1 MKSLYIETTSGISG
15 DMTVAALLDAGADE
29 TALMN
34 VLYQINAGGFE
45 VNISQVK
52 KSGLV
57 CKDFDVVLDEVHDGH
72 DHDME
77 YLYGH
82 IHEKH
87 DGIIYS
93 DNDHSHDHNHSNNH
107 DNTCDCN
114 YSHTHELD
122 THHHD
127 HTESHIHETGTHHDY
142 AGINS
147 HEGDPH
153 HHNHFST
160 HTHTHRGMA
169 EINAILDDLIMTEE
183 ARSITDSIFA
193 ILAQAESQAHG
204 VPVDQV
210 HFHEVG
216 AIDSIVDI
224 VATAVCLD
232 NIKTHFGIEKII
244 IPKLTEGQ
252 GSVRCQHGI
261 LPVPVPAVANIAA
274 SYNIPME
281 IIDVA
286 GELVTPTGAA
296 IVAAVTT
303 DTQLPDKFT
312 IEKIGMGAGKRDYG
326 LAGFVR
332 AMIIEAE

>member
-29 TALMN
+29 TVLMN
-34 VLYQINAGGFE
+34 VLDQINAGGFE
-45 VNISQVK
+45 VIISQVK

-57 CKDFDVVLDEVHDGH
+57 CKDFDVVLDEAHDGH

-82 IHEKH
+82 NHEKQ
-87 DGIIYS
+87 DEKTYS
-93 DNDHSHDHNHSNNH
+93 GNDHSHDHTHSNNH

-114 YSHTHELD
+114 YSYTHELD

-127 HTESHIHETGTHHDY
+127 NTEPHTHESDTYHHDHI
-142 AGINS
+142 GIHS

-153 HHNHFST
+153 HHH
-160 HTHTHRGMA
+160 HTHRGMA
-169 EINAILDDLIMTEE
+169 EINAILDDLIMTEG

-261 LPVPVPAVANIAA
+261 LPVPVPAVANIVA

-303 DTQLPDKFT
+303 DTQLPAQFT

-332 AMIIEAE
+332 AMIIETE

>member
-29 TALMN
+29 TVLMN
-34 VLYQINAGGFE
+34 VLDQINAGGFE

-57 CKDFDVVLDEVHDGH
+57 CKDFDVVLDEAHDGH

-82 IHEKH
+82 
-87 DGIIYS
+87 
-93 DNDHSHDHNHSNNH
+93 
-107 DNTCDCN
+107 
-114 YSHTHELD
+114 THESD
-122 THHHD
+122 THHDHAGIHTHD
-127 HTESHIHETGTHHDY
+127 GASHPHTHH
-142 AGINS
+142 
-147 HEGDPH
+147 
-153 HHNHFST
+153 
-160 HTHTHRGMA
+160 HTHRGME
-169 EINAILDDLIMTEE
+169 EINAILDDLIMTEG

-232 NIKTHFGIEKII
+232 NIKTNFGIEKII

-261 LPVPVPAVANIAA
+261 LPVPVPAVANIVA

>member
-29 TALMN
+29 TVLMN
-34 VLYQINAGGFE
+34 VLDQINAGGFE
-45 VNISQVK
+45 VNISQVN

-57 CKDFDVVLDEVHDGH
+57 CKDFDVVLDEAHDGH

-82 IHEKH
+82 IHEKQDEKMYVNH
-87 DGIIYS
+87 G
-93 DNDHSHDHNHSNNH
+93 DNQTHNHNDDTEPH
-107 DNTCDCN
+107 I
-114 YSHTHELD
+114 HTHELD
-122 THHHD
+122 THHHNNIETHNHAGI
-127 HTESHIHETGTHHDY
+127 HTHDGASHPHTHH
-142 AGINS
+142 
-147 HEGDPH
+147 
-153 HHNHFST
+153 
-160 HTHTHRGMA
+160 HTHRGMA
-169 EINAILDDLIMTEE
+169 EINAILDDLIMTEG

-261 LPVPVPAVANIAA
+261 LPVPVPAVANIVA

-303 DTQLPDKFT
+303 DTQLPAQFT

>member
-29 TALMN
+29 TVLMN
-34 VLYQINAGGFE
+34 VLDQINAGGFE

-57 CKDFDVVLDEVHDGH
+57 CKDFDVVLDEAHDGH

-82 IHEKH
+82 
-87 DGIIYS
+87 
-93 DNDHSHDHNHSNNH
+93 
-107 DNTCDCN
+107 
-114 YSHTHELD
+114 THESD

-127 HTESHIHETGTHHDY
+127 HTEPHTH
-142 AGINS
+142 S
-147 HEGDPH
+147 
-153 HHNHFST
+153 
-160 HTHTHRGMA
+160 HTHRGMA
-169 EINAILDDLIMTEE
+169 EINAILDDLIMTEG

-232 NIKTHFGIEKII
+232 NIKTHFDIEKII

-261 LPVPVPAVANIAA
+261 LPVPVPAVANIVA

-296 IVAAVTT
+296 IVAAVAT
-303 DTQLPDKFT
+303 DTQLPAQFT

>member
-29 TALMN
+29 TVLMN
-34 VLYQINAGGFE
+34 VLDQINAGGFE

-57 CKDFDVVLDEVHDGH
+57 CKDFDVVLDEAHDGH

-82 IHEKH
+82 VHEKH
-87 DGIIYS
+87 DEIIYS
-93 DNDHSHDHNHSNNH
+93 DNDNSHDHNHSNNH

-114 YSHTHELD
+114 YSHTHESD
-122 THHHD
+122 TFYYD
-127 HTESHIHETGTHHDY
+127 HTGIHTHDGASH
-142 AGINS
+142 
-147 HEGDPH
+147 P
-153 HHNHFST
+153 
-160 HTHTHRGMA
+160 HTHRGMA
-169 EINAILDDLIMTEE
+169 EINAILDDLIMTEG

-232 NIKTHFGIEKII
+232 NIKTNFGIEKII

-261 LPVPVPAVANIAA
+261 LPVPVPAVANIVAKH
-274 SYNIPME
+274 NIPME

-303 DTQLPDKFT
+303 DTQLPAQFT

-326 LAGFVR
+326 LSGYVR

>member
-29 TALMN
+29 TVLMN
-34 VLYQINAGGFE
+34 VLDQINAGGFE

-57 CKDFDVVLDEVHDGH
+57 CKDFDVVLDEAHDGH

-82 IHEKH
+82 IHEKQDEKINVNH
-87 DGIIYS
+87 G
-93 DNDHSHDHNHSNNH
+93 DNHTHNHNDDTES
-107 DNTCDCN
+107 
-114 YSHTHELD
+114 YIHTHKLD

-127 HTESHIHETGTHHDY
+127 NIETHNHVGIHTHDGASHPHTHH
-142 AGINS
+142 
-147 HEGDPH
+147 
-153 HHNHFST
+153 
-160 HTHTHRGMA
+160 HTHRGMA

-232 NIKTHFGIEKII
+232 NIKTSFGIEKII

-261 LPVPVPAVANIAA
+261 LPVPVPAVANIVA

-303 DTQLPDKFT
+303 DTQLPAQFT

>member
-29 TALMN
+29 TVLMN
-34 VLYQINAGGFE
+34 VLDQINASGFE

-57 CKDFDVVLDEVHDGH
+57 CKDFDVVLDEAHDGH

-82 IHEKH
+82 IHE
-87 DGIIYS
+87 S
-93 DNDHSHDHNHSNNH
+93 D
-107 DNTCDCN
+107 T
-114 YSHTHELD
+114 
-122 THHHD
+122 HHD
-127 HTESHIHETGTHHDY
+127 HTGTHTHDG
-142 AGINS
+142 AS
-147 HEGDPH
+147 HPH
-153 HHNHFST
+153 THH
-160 HTHTHRGMA
+160 HTHRGMA
-169 EINAILDDLIMTEE
+169 EINAILDDLIMTEG

-232 NIKTHFGIEKII
+232 NIKTRFGIEKII

-261 LPVPVPAVANIAA
+261 LPVPVPAVSNIVA

-303 DTQLPDKFT
+303 DTQLPAQFT

>member
-29 TALMN
+29 TVLMN
-34 VLYQINAGGFE
+34 VLDQINAGGFE

-57 CKDFDVVLDEVHDGH
+57 CKDFDVVLDEAHDGH

-82 IHEKH
+82 
-87 DGIIYS
+87 
-93 DNDHSHDHNHSNNH
+93 
-107 DNTCDCN
+107 
-114 YSHTHELD
+114 THESD
-122 THHHD
+122 IYHHD
-127 HTESHIHETGTHHDY
+127 HTGTH
-142 AGINS
+142 S
-147 HEGDPH
+147 HEEDSH
-153 HHNHFST
+153 HHNHSHT
-160 HTHTHRGMA
+160 HPHTHRGMA
-169 EINAILDDLIMTEE
+169 EINAILDDLIMTEG

-261 LPVPVPAVANIAA
+261 LPVPVPAVANIVA

-303 DTQLPDKFT
+303 DTQLPAQFT

>member
-29 TALMN
+29 TVLMN
-34 VLYQINAGGFE
+34 VLDQINAGGFE

-57 CKDFDVVLDEVHDGH
+57 CKDFDVVLDEAHDGH

-82 IHEKH
+82 IHEKQNEK
-87 DGIIYS
+87 IYVNHG
-93 DNDHSHDHNHSNNH
+93 DNYTHNHNDNTESYIHAHELDIHHHDH
-107 DNTCDCN
+107 TEP
-114 YSHTHELD
+114 HTQELD

-127 HTESHIHETGTHHDY
+127 NIETHNHAGIHTHDGASHPHTHH
-142 AGINS
+142 
-147 HEGDPH
+147 
-153 HHNHFST
+153 
-160 HTHTHRGMA
+160 HTHRGME
-169 EINAILDDLIMTEE
+169 EINAILDDLIMTEG
-183 ARSITDSIFA
+183 ARNITDSIFA

-261 LPVPVPAVANIAA
+261 LPVPVPAVANIVA
-274 SYNIPME
+274 SYNISME

>member
-29 TALMN
+29 TVLMN
-34 VLYQINAGGFE
+34 VLDQINAGGFE

-57 CKDFDVVLDEVHDGH
+57 CKDFDVVLDEAHDGH
-72 DHDME
+72 DYDME

-82 IHEKH
+82 VHEKQ
-87 DGIIYS
+87 DEKIYS
-93 DNDHSHDHNHSNNH
+93 GNDHSHDHTHSNNH

-114 YSHTHELD
+114 YSYTHELD

-127 HTESHIHETGTHHDY
+127 NTEPHTHESDTHHDH
-142 AGINS
+142 AGIHTHDGAS
-147 HEGDPH
+147 HP
-153 HHNHFST
+153 
-160 HTHTHRGMA
+160 HTHRGMA
-169 EINAILDDLIMTEE
+169 EINAILDDLIMTEG

-244 IPKLTEGQ
+244 IPKLIEGQ

-261 LPVPVPAVANIAA
+261 LPVPVPAVANIVA

-303 DTQLPDKFT
+303 DTQLPAQFT

-332 AMIIEAE
+332 AMIIEGE